1 MLLGANQASVRG
13 LHSGINHSSSLAFV
27 LIYRGIESDG
37 WLVGRQMRK
46 GALNGWKKSASMLER
61 MFGSHRGPLTG
72 GGTQTM
78 IGAGCCGTDGGLT
91 GMEIGKGQF
100 GRRRIKAKAEAK
112 KNDADQ
118 QQSPS
123 PVNKWELLRQKPD
136 EYEWDYDNQC
146 YMPVTRL
153 AEQLVVDWDNWNW
166 NGNHTAREWN
176 TRKKNIAA
184 YKRREFPISQEEQAT
199 HIFVMYK
206 KTNDL
211 PYTCKLFSG

>member
-1 MLLGANQASVRG
+1 MILGANQASVRG
-13 LHSGINHSSSLAFV
+13 LHIGIKGASSLAFV

-91 GMEIGKGQF
+91 GTEIGKDQF

-112 KNDADQ
+112 K
-118 QQSPS
+118 
-123 PVNKWELLRQKPD
+123 K
-136 EYEWDYDNQC
+136 
-146 YMPVTRL
+146 TRCRPTTEPF
-153 AEQLVVDWDNWNW
+153 A
-166 NGNHTAREWN
+166 
-176 TRKKNIAA
+176 
-184 YKRREFPISQEEQAT
+184 
-199 HIFVMYK
+199 
-206 KTNDL
+206 
-211 PYTCKLFSG
+211 C

>member
-1 MLLGANQASVRG
+1 MCGQPLAFIRRMILGANQASVRG
-13 LHSGINHSSSLAFV
+13 LHTGIKGSSSLAFV

-37 WLVGRQMRK
+37 WLGGRQMIK

-91 GMEIGKGQF
+91 GTEIGKDQF

-112 KNDADQ
+112 KKHDADQ

-136 EYEWDYDNQC
+136 EYEWDYDNHC

-176 TRKKNIAA
+176 TRKKTSPLTRGESSPF
-184 YKRREFPISQEEQAT
+184 RRKSRPRT
-199 HIFVMYK
+199 Y
-206 KTNDL
+206 L
-211 PYTCKLFSG
+211 